1 MVVDDAMKGRL
12 DGIKR
17 SYQAL
22 TERLGDPDVVNDSN
36 LLRKIMSE
44 RSTIEETVMAYDEYC
59 TLAEEL
65 EGAKEL
71 FNSDDSDMKEMA
83 REEMKE
89 IEPQM
94 EALQEKI
101 KILMLPKDPNDDR
114 NILLE
119 IRAGT
124 GGSEANIFAGKLH
137 RRGSSVVWILNCT
150 AVCVVW
156 WLSIVGS
163 TTLSFSIHPFSG
175 DLLDLYK
182 KYASTNGW
190 VANVVES
197 SAGDDGGFKNVV
209 LDIRGEKVYS
219 KMKWEAG
226 VHRVQRVPATE
237 SQGRVHT
244 STATVA
250 VMPECD
256 EVDVNIDPKDIE
268 MSTMRSGGAGGQVRV
283 Q

>member
-1 MVVDDAMKGRL
+1 MQILTIATILALSGLSQPIRAFVVMPTTRTNSIVPSSSSSYSLSTKLRMVVDDAMKGRL

-137 RRGSSVVWILNCT
+137 RRGSSVV
-150 AVCVVW
+150 
-156 WLSIVGS
+156 
-163 TTLSFSIHPFSG
+163 
-175 DLLDLYK
+175 
-182 KYASTNGW
+182 
-190 VANVVES
+190 
-197 SAGDDGGFKNVV
+197 
-209 LDIRGEKVYS
+209 
-219 KMKWEAG
+219 
-226 VHRVQRVPATE
+226 
-237 SQGRVHT
+237 
-244 STATVA
+244 
-250 VMPECD
+250 
-256 EVDVNIDPKDIE
+256 
-268 MSTMRSGGAGGQVRV
+268 
-283 Q
+283 

>member
-137 RRGSSVVWILNCT
+137 RRGSSVV
-150 AVCVVW
+150 
-156 WLSIVGS
+156 
-163 TTLSFSIHPFSG
+163 
-175 DLLDLYK
+175 
-182 KYASTNGW
+182 
-190 VANVVES
+190 
-197 SAGDDGGFKNVV
+197 
-209 LDIRGEKVYS
+209 
-219 KMKWEAG
+219 
-226 VHRVQRVPATE
+226 
-237 SQGRVHT
+237 
-244 STATVA
+244 
-250 VMPECD
+250 
-256 EVDVNIDPKDIE
+256 
-268 MSTMRSGGAGGQVRV
+268 
-283 Q
+283 